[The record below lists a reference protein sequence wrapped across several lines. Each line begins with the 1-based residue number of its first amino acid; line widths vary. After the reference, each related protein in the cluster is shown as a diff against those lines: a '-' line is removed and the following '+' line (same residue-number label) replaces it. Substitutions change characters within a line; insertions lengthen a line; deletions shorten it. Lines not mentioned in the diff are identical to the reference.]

1 MPYLVVW
8 VDGIVP
14 HSKAFIDTTT
24 RAFRQQD
31 VQILVFVDSIQFVVD
46 PLATELVL
54 DTKAIVKRQWVLLS

>member
-8 VDGIVP
+8 VDGVVP

-46 PLATELVL
+46 PLATELA
-54 DTKAIVKRQWVLLS
+54 TKAIVKRQWVRLS